1 MSMET
6 LSANDEPLS
15 DTQYFILWGIAAVG
29 CAFTWFGTISIIWI
43 ARRKLNCVY
52 HRLLFVISWV
62 ELISNFVGFFAPILM
77 DKKTGYPLAHGNQA
91 TCSTLG
97 VVLLFSVISKA
108 FSSCYISMYFMLTI
122 RYNWKDEKIR
132 AYERFAY
139 LLAFGIPFSY
149 SIVGL
154 VNDFFNPNAI
164 RICAISAYPAGCK
177 GDECIRGKRARK
189 YWYS

>member
-1 MSMET
+1 MET
-6 LSANDEPLS
+6 LSTYDEPLS

-43 ARRKLNCVY
+43 ARRKLNSIY

-62 ELISNFVGFFAPILM
+62 ELISNFVGFLAPILM
-77 DKKTGYPLAHGNQA
+77 DKDTGYPLAHGNQA
-91 TCSTLG
+91 TCSTVG

-108 FSSCYISMYFMLTI
+108 FSSCFISMYFMLTI
-122 RYNWKDEKIR
+122 RYNWKDDRIR
-132 AYERFAY
+132 AYEWSAY
-139 LLAFGIPFSY
+139 LLAFIVPFSY
-149 SIVGL
+149 SVVGL
-154 VNDFFNPNAI
+154 VNDFFNPNPT
-164 RICAISAYPAGCK
+164 RLCAISEYPAGCK